1 MPVPPRRPLPPAAFI
16 KPRAVSRRCKPYVP
30 SPPDTLARNLDALR
44 GRHPA
49 LAERLAAAAPAP
61 LAWSV
66 ARNGQPTAALPA
78 DDTHPTAISLA
89 SRFDPAAEAAKLLA
103 PVDFAKTACVVLL
116 GLGLGYHATL
126 AAERLGDA
134 GLLIVHEPD
143 TATLRAVLERLDL
156 AALFARPTTV
166 LLGESDGRAALTQH
180 TERFSHLITQGTQL
194 VAHSAGR
201 RRFAAAYDAFGK
213 LVADHAAYCRTN
225 VATALVNAART
236 CRNLAANLDVYA
248 AGATTDDL
256 LGAAAGYPAVCVGAG
271 PSLVKNVDLLR
282 DPAVRRNV
290 VVIAVQTT
298 LKPLLDRGIRPDF
311 VTALDYSP
319 ICARFYE
326 GLPDLPDVTLVAEPK
341 ANAAILDAFPGPIR
355 IIQNNFNDLLL
366 GDPAPAP
373 GSPPGLARRI
383 TPIRGG
389 ATVAHLSYYL
399 ARHLGCDPVMFIG
412 QDLGFSDGLYYAP
425 GTAVHQVWDCELN
438 AFNTLEMMEW
448 QRVAR
453 MRGNLRR
460 FDDVHGRPIYSDEQM
475 VTYLRQFERDF
486 AEAERAG
493 QRVLDCTEG
502 GMLKEHTTRTTLA
515 EALAEHA
522 TRPVPPLPVPPRKL
536 DAERLSRLDALLQRR
551 VAEVTALREMS
562 DESVHLVRRM
572 QRAVEAADQKK
583 LDRLFTQLDRNRKR
597 VEGDLREAFALVNQL
612 NTIGAFRRSRADRG
626 IASADASA
634 AATDRYAKLS
644 KQLDR
649 DGDNIKWIL
658 EACDEA
664 LAIFGESRARLSK
677 RLRDDSSDSRDATR
691 PRGSQRAAA

>member
-1 MPVPPRRPLPPAAFI
+1 MTVPPD
-16 KPRAVSRRCKPYVP
+16 
-30 SPPDTLARNLDALR
+30 SPLARNIEAIR
-44 GRHPA
+44 RRHPA
-49 LAERLAAAAPAP
+49 LAERLDAASAAPLVWAD
-61 LAWSV
+61 
-66 ARNGQPTAALPA
+66 ARKGQLTATLPA
-78 DDTHPTAISLA
+78 ADGCPAVSLA

-103 PVDFAKTACVVLL
+103 PIDFGKTACVVLL
-116 GLGLGYHATL
+116 GLGLGHHATL
-126 AAERLGDA
+126 AAERLGPG

-143 TATLRAVLERLDL
+143 TATLRTVLERIDL
-156 AALFARPTTV
+156 SPLLARPTTV
-166 LLGESDGRAALTQH
+166 VLGEGDGRATLMSM
-180 TERFSHLITQGTQL
+180 TERHSHLITQGTQL
-194 VAHSAGR
+194 VTHPPSR
-201 RRFAAAYDAFGK
+201 RRFAAAHDAFGK
-213 LVADHAAYCRTN
+213 LIADHAAYCRTN

-256 LGAAAGYPAVCVGAG
+256 LGAATGYPAVCVGAG

-355 IIQNNFNDLLL
+355 VTQNSFNDLLL
-366 GDPAPAP
+366 GHSDT
-373 GSPPGLARRI
+373 GGLARRI
-383 TPIRGG
+383 TPMKGG

-399 ARHLGCDPVMFIG
+399 ARHLGCDPVLFIG

-425 GTAVHQVWDCELN
+425 GTAVHQVWDCELG

-460 FDDVHGRPIYSDEQM
+460 FEDVNGRPIYSDEQM
-475 VTYLRQFERDF
+475 LTYLRQFERDF
-486 AEAERAG
+486 AEDTAAG
-493 QRVLDCTEG
+493 RRVIDCSEG
-502 GMLKEHTTRTTLA
+502 GMAKEHTERATLA

-522 TRPVPPLPVPPRKL
+522 TRPVPPLPVPARTL
-536 DAERLSRLDALLQRR
+536 DADRLAQLDALLQRR
-551 VAEVTALREMS
+551 VGEVTALREMS
-562 DESVHLVRRM
+562 DGSIHLVRRM
-572 QRAVEAADQKK
+572 QRAVQVQDQQK
-583 LDRLFTQLDRNRKR
+583 LNRLFVELDRNRKR
-597 VEGDLREAFALVNQL
+597 VDGDLREAFALVNQL

-626 IASADASA
+626 IASADAPDR
-634 AATDRYAKLS
+634 DRYAKLAG
-644 KQLDR
+644 QLER
-649 DGDNIKWIL
+649 DHDNIKWIV

-664 LAIFGESRARLSK
+664 LAILAESRARLSSRRSK
-677 RLRDDSSDSRDATR
+677 RGGVAPL
-691 PRGSQRAAA
+691 AAATAPATKAAA

>member
-1 MPVPPRRPLPPAAFI
+1 MPP
-16 KPRAVSRRCKPYVP
+16 
-30 SPPDTLARNLDALR
+30 PPDTLARNLDAIRL
-44 GRHPA
+44 RHPA

-61 LAWSV
+61 LVWAD
-66 ARNGQPTAALPA
+66 ARNGQPTATLPA
-78 DDTHPTAISLA
+78 DVSLPPGTGGAITLA
-89 SRFDPAAEAAKLLA
+89 SRFDPAAEAAKFLA

-156 AALFARPTTV
+156 TALLARPTTV
-166 LLGESDGRAALTQH
+166 LLGEGDGRAALTQH
-180 TERFSHLITQGTQL
+180 TERFSHLVTQGTQL
-194 VAHSAGR
+194 VAHPAGR

-213 LVADHAAYCRTN
+213 LVADHTAYCRTN

-341 ANAAILDAFPGPIR
+341 ANAAILDAFPGPVR

-366 GDPAPAP
+366 GHPEQ
-373 GSPPGLARRI
+373 GGLARRI

-425 GTAVHQVWDCELN
+425 GTAVHQVWDPELN

-453 MRGNLRR
+453 MRGNLRL
-460 FDDVHGRPIYSDEQM
+460 FDDANGQPIYSDEQM

-502 GMLKEHTTRTTLA
+502 GMLKEHTTRITLA
-515 EALAEHA
+515 EALAQHA
-522 TRPVPPLPVPPRKL
+522 TRPVPPLPVPPTEL
-536 DAERLSRLDALLQRR
+536 DNVRLSKLDALLQRR

-562 DESVHLVRRM
+562 NESLHLVRRM

-626 IASADASA
+626 IASADVSA
-634 AATDRYAKLS
+634 PTDRYTKLS
-644 KQLDR
+644 KQLTR
-649 DGDNIKWIL
+649 DGDNIKWII

-664 LAIFGESRARLSK
+664 LAIFAESRARLSQ
-677 RLRDDSSDSRDATR
+677 RLQREHSNSRDATR
-691 PRGSQRAAA
+691 PRGPQRAAA